1 MCMSISYM
9 LMVGMCFK
17 CTKSRGGGTHLKENL
32 AHGGK
37 SVKKCPPVPTGGKTY
52 FQHDIDTTNDKKRD
66 RFRQQVRT
74 NEAA

>member
-1 MCMSISYM
+1 
-9 LMVGMCFK
+9 
-17 CTKSRGGGTHLKENL
+17 LKENL